1 MRSRSVMNFRQASN
15 SRALAS
21 VTRVMASGSCS
32 SILRSIWSS
41 SFSQSL
47 MARNA
52 SREPSARK
60 SLTLKTESR
69 AMRQPR
75 TTRAVSSS
83 PDKSSLPISA
93 GRVRASAARDRV
105 EVERRFVRAGGDG
118 RFRVMGNSR
127 NSRRASNC
135 YETSIKRECER
146 NVNVTERYTRSR
158 SHAQATANFSD
169 ICSPAL
175 RPARQRA
182 WHLALCRVRDRRER
196 ATAER
201 RYFSDQI
208 WSALRD
214 RARRRQ
220 IRIVEFALPPVRC
233 ALHRCSNPP
242 AAPPRT
248 GQPRS
253 SRLLVAGKRGPAA
266 GAPTF
271 GWARASGSI
280 RAHPAPRANRQR
292 SPAPR
297 PIRKRR
303 WNRRDAVHKPASSG
317 QRLWR
322 NLRQRVQARPVGGAR
337 SASLGRAAALFP
349 GTGARHSV
357 DYRRWPAWRCAASS
371 ELRFCLWDPAKFL
384 RAQRCCSAVGAWPST
399 SPSQSACSGLWNWR
413 CRKCRDSS
421 APSDRP
427 AGRRVRA
434 VELRSTWRYRCVK
447 RAEEPIPSG
456 GDNQSRRRGRDW
468 VLVRF

>member
-47 MARNA
+47 MARKA
-52 SREPSARK
+52 RPEPSARK

-69 AMRQPR
+69 AIRQPR

-83 PDKSSLPISA
+83 PDKSSLLLRVSA

-158 SHAQATANFSD
+158 SHAQAAANFSD

-196 ATAER
+196 ATGER

-220 IRIVEFALPPVRC
+220 NRIVEFALPQVRC
-233 ALHRCSNPP
+233 ALHRCSNPQ
-242 AAPPRT
+242 AALPRT
-248 GQPRS
+248 GLPRS
-253 SRLLVAGKRGPAA
+253 SGLLVAGKR
-266 GAPTF
+266 
-271 GWARASGSI
+271 
-280 RAHPAPRANRQR
+280 
-292 SPAPR
+292 
-297 PIRKRR
+297 
-303 WNRRDAVHKPASSG
+303 
-317 QRLWR
+317 
-322 NLRQRVQARPVGGAR
+322 
-337 SASLGRAAALFP
+337 
-349 GTGARHSV
+349 
-357 DYRRWPAWRCAASS
+357 
-371 ELRFCLWDPAKFL
+371 
-384 RAQRCCSAVGAWPST
+384 
-399 SPSQSACSGLWNWR
+399 
-413 CRKCRDSS
+413 
-421 APSDRP
+421 
-427 AGRRVRA
+427 VRA
-434 VELRSTWRYRCVK
+434 TDVP
-447 RAEEPIPSG
+447 AF
-456 GDNQSRRRGRDW
+456 GR
-468 VLVRF
+468 VL